1 MKTLTCIVTILV
13 LLCSVASCTQ
23 KSVNDN
29 RIHLGTLWKTN
40 EDTPVQWLIP
50 FPDMA
55 EPCKDSLQLDGKYLY
70 VNVKHDQAYSYF
82 WWNIEDSYQPFRD
95 WFWNYVYRPVDMNMA
110 SSGNSINPQYVVIPE
125 TTLTDEQPGIVP
137 SVVLMNGDKLQAI
150 STQPPDNDFIF
161 SNQAV
166 TPERILWKHPLSSYT
181 ILGLRY
187 SSGRIYYISREY
199 PYSEEGC
206 EKLNILD
213 ASTGELITQWDLP
226 LDDIPDPSRNGDFNA
241 RFKVHQ
247 YHTLYVIYYYPFYGE
262 SSPYPIYAFD
272 MNTNTLIW
280 KGSTFYG
287 GCSGGFEYNG
297 KIYFLD
303 QEVDPT
309 TTPKAFHLYGFDS
322 RSGERTSLA
331 QVLKEEVPGIP
342 GKMRKHPFLLDPSPQ
357 LEGIGKYHF
366 FIAGTDQSYFAAIH
380 RDTMNAAWIKYH
392 ITGFIQSSE
401 EETLFLI
408 KEDRWIQKVDVRDG
422 VVLQEWDIQAIAKPE
437 ISFYRQRSS
446 DFKLSLEDPEELDQ
460 YYSQSHG
467 RIRNQLKLTP
477 DGILCAIYKEYIG
490 GYSEKL
496 NHRDSMYLEPLSV
509 YGVIAIDVS
518 MSADHKSQ

>member
-1 MKTLTCIVTILV
+1 
-13 LLCSVASCTQ
+13 
-23 KSVNDN
+23 
-29 RIHLGTLWKTN
+29 LGTVWKTN
-40 EDTPVQWLIP
+40 EETPVQWLIP

-70 VNVKHDQAYSYF
+70 VNVKHDRAYSYF
-82 WWNIEDSYQPFRD
+82 RWNIKDSYKPFQD
-95 WFWNYVYRPVDMNMA
+95 WFWNYVYRPLDMDMV
-110 SSGNSINPQYVVIPE
+110 SSGNSTNPQYVVIPE
-125 TTLTDEQPGIVP
+125 TTLIDEQSRIIP

-150 STQPPDNDFIF
+150 STQTPDKDFIF

-166 TPERILWKHPLSSYT
+166 TPERILWEHPLSSYT

-187 SSGRIYYISREY
+187 SSGHIYYMSREY

-213 ASTGELITQWDLP
+213 ASTGELIKQWDLP

-247 YHTLYVIYYYPFYGE
+247 HHTLYLIYYFPFYGE

-287 GCSGGFEYNG
+287 GCSGGFEDNG
-297 KIYFLD
+297 KLYFLD

-309 TTPKAFHLYGFDS
+309 TTLKAFHLYGFDS
-322 RSGERTSLA
+322 RSGERTSPA
-331 QVLKEEVPGIP
+331 QILKEDVPGIP
-342 GKMRKHPFLLDPSPQ
+342 EKMRKHPFNLDSPL
-357 LEGIGKYHF
+357 LEGIGKYNF

-380 RDTMNAAWIKYH
+380 HDTMNVAWIKYR
-392 ITGFIQSSE
+392 ITGFTQSSKS
-401 EETLFLI
+401 ETLFLV
-408 KEDRWIQKVDVRDG
+408 KEDRWIQKVNPRDG
-422 VVLQEWDIQAIAKPE
+422 IVLQEWDIQAITKPE
-437 ISFYRQRSS
+437 ISLYRQ
-446 DFKLSLEDPEELDQ
+446 KYLGLKMSLDHPEELDQ
-460 YYSQSHG
+460 YYTQGHG
-467 RIRNQLKLTP
+467 RIRNQLILSP

-496 NHRDSMYLEPLSV
+496 NHRDSINLGPLSV

-518 MSADHKSQ
+518 KPIESSNETES